1 MKALATVL
9 VLVRS
14 LVVQGGVITV
24 SPRNGT
30 ISGHHRRRGRGN
42 FGASKVMMKGFTSLH
57 LILTLMA
64 LSSCASTIEVAVG
77 SRATDLTEVKI
88 GADKAT
94 VERVLGDPIFQQTKD
109 NYHLSVYEYSLGV
122 EGHPEMLLLWPL
134 LVASAAPTMAYL
146 EWCTFDSD
154 CDTKVEQEKAAAM
167 RQAPILYDEE
177 GKVISIATTIV
188 SKSASD
194 VGVTMI
200 KAAEGDA
207 EAQFLLSSIVAA
219 DQGWRWLCLSA
230 VKGHSPAQ
238 SAVAAL
244 LADLRSQMTPEEITL
259 AERLVTRGE
268 ASPAECEGTINSL
281 LENPR
286 ALANARMKATQKEQ
300 EQQLEEGSPEVQ
312 YEHGILLNNFE
323 LSWKWFCLAANQG
336 YRKAQYAVGNFYR
349 SGLGPVTQDPIKA
362 YVWYNLAGDAGNAR
376 SKDKLAS
383 EMTPDQIAEAERLLT
398 EWQPNPAE
406 CETIGAQAA
415 H

>member
-1 MKALATVL
+1 
-9 VLVRS
+9 
-14 LVVQGGVITV
+14 
-24 SPRNGT
+24 
-30 ISGHHRRRGRGN
+30 
-42 FGASKVMMKGFTSLH
+42 
-57 LILTLMA
+57 LTLLS
-64 LSSCASTIEVAVG
+64 LSSCAATIEVAAG

-134 LVASAAPTMAYL
+134 LVAYGGGTMAYM

-207 EAQFLLSSIVAA
+207 EAQFLLASIVAA

-300 EQQLEEGSPEVQ
+300 EQQLEEGNPEVQ

-383 EMTPDQIAEAERLLT
+383 KMTSNQIAEADRLLA

-406 CETIGAQAA
+406 CEAIGARAEN
-415 H
+415 